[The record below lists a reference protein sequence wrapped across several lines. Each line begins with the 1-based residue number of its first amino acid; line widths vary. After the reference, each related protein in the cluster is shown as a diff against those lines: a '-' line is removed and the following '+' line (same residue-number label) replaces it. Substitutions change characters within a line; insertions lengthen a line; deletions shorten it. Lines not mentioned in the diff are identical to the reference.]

1 MTFSGYISCEELR
14 VALMDHGEMKMS
26 MEEVK
31 EMIDMVDIDN
41 DDKINYSEFV
51 QLFTQHV
58 DM

>member
-1 MTFSGYISCEELR
+1 
-14 VALMDHGEMKMS
+14 MDHGEMKMS
-26 MEEVK
+26 REEVK

>member
-26 MEEVK
+26 REEVK